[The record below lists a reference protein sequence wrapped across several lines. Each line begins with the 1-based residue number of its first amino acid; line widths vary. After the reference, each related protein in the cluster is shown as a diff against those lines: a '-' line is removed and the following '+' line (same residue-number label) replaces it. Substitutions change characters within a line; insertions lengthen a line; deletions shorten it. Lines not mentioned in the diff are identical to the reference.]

1 MSKPVISTIY
11 PFIFGFY
18 YFIWFHLLKAKYHL
32 RALAIINFPTLKII
46 NKTNLFKKLVS
57 AYGRKLYVRNLF
69 YLAKKWI
76 DLKKLSFPENKEKC
90 LMIAIQERMCFSWIL
105 SRKDDIN
112 VVLSWEGFNILIR
125 NEMAIFHSNIQYL
138 TSVNAPT
145 TEMSTVVT
153 ILDSCLKTK
162 EQLRLKYIVCVFD
175 QNISCKTME
184 LKWRYPDRYNGVTL
198 LDPCLKTKE
207 QLRLKYIVCVF
218 DQTIS
223 CKTME
228 LKWRYPD
235 RYNGVT
241 ILDSCLKTKE

>member
-1 MSKPVISTIY
+1 
-11 PFIFGFY
+11 
-18 YFIWFHLLKAKYHL
+18 
-32 RALAIINFPTLKII
+32 
-46 NKTNLFKKLVS
+46 
-57 AYGRKLYVRNLF
+57 
-69 YLAKKWI
+69 
-76 DLKKLSFPENKEKC
+76 
-90 LMIAIQERMCFSWIL
+90 MIAIQERMCLSWIL